1 MNAFCV
7 VHHEPLEFWGFFD
20 YILDILEKFFLSYRV
35 FMIPEVFV
43 YLSLPCCVSDKK
55 TTF

>member
-20 YILDILEKFFLSYRV
+20 YILDVLEKFFLFHRV